1 MERWNGSGLLQ
12 LNYMSSNIV
21 LYCKSYRNDLPR
33 VKILLDSVKRN
44 NVDNIPFYI
53 SAPDTDVELFQ
64 SELGVGGYTMV
75 YDGGIVDI
83 PSDVPGWIGQQV
95 IKSSFW
101 KLGLCENYVMI
112 DSDSYFIRPFRVSDF
127 MYENVPYTVMH
138 EQHDL
143 FSWTC
148 NKTKQLGFD
157 PQQSFA
163 ECRLKVMDLFDRTG
177 GRLYDFGPSPV
188 IWSAAV
194 WRSLEDDYL
203 KPAGA
208 TLTTA
213 ITKVQSEFTW
223 YGEWL
228 LATRPIPLLPIEPLF
243 RVFHYQSQYAESK
256 NQGVTESD
264 LSRVYMGVV
273 MQSNWNAPLKY

>member
-1 MERWNGSGLLQ
+1 MTSP
-12 LNYMSSNIV
+12 IAI
-21 LYCKSYRNDLPR
+21 YCKSYRNDLPR
-33 VKILLDSVKRN
+33 VKVLLDSVIRN
-44 NVDNIPFYI
+44 NVDNIPFFI
-53 SAPDTDVELFQ
+53 SVPAADVTLFQ
-64 SELGVGGYTMV
+64 SELGSVGYTLIR
-75 YDGGIVDI
+75 DEDIVDL
-83 PSDVPGWIGQQV
+83 PTDVPGWIKQQV
-95 IKSSFW
+95 VKSSFW
-101 KLGLCENYVMI
+101 KLGVCDNYVMI
-112 DSDSYFIRPFRVSDF
+112 DSDSYFIRPFHTTDF
-127 MYENVPYTVMH
+127 LYNGTPYTVMH

-148 NKTKQLGFD
+148 NKTQQLGFD

-243 RVFHYQSQYAESK
+243 RVFHYQGQYAESK
-256 NQGVTESD
+256 NQCVTEAD
-264 LSRVYMGVV
+264 LAKVYMGIV
-273 MQSNWNAPLKY
+273 MQSNANLPYKY

>member
-1 MERWNGSGLLQ
+1 
-12 LNYMSSNIV
+12 MSSNIV

-112 DSDSYFIRPFRVSDF
+112 DSDSYFIRPFKVSDF
-127 MYENVPYTVMH
+127 MYGDVPYTVMH
-138 EQHDL
+138 EQHEL

-148 NKTKQLGFD
+148 GKTKQLGFD

-163 ECRLKVMDLFDRTG
+163 ECRLKVMDLFDRAF
-177 GRLYDFGPSPV
+177 GRLYDFGPGPV
-188 IWSAAV
+188 IWSSKV
-194 WRSLEDDYL
+194 WQSFEEMYL
-203 KPAGA
+203 KPSNV
-208 TLTTA
+208 TLTQA
-213 ITKVQSEFTW
+213 ISKVPSEFTF

-228 LATRPIPLLPIEPLF
+228 LATRQIPILPIEPMF
-243 RVFHYQSQYAESK
+243 KFFHYKGQYDEMK
-256 NQGVTESD
+256 QQGVTEAD
-264 LSRVYMGVV
+264 LAKVYMGVV
-273 MQSNWNAPLKY
+273 MQGNWNAPLQYHA